1 VVLDG
6 GARALRLT
14 AAAAVLH
21 LVHVHALELPEHLL
35 VVPPAA
41 DEHSRVGRLLLSSLS
56 SSSSPGE
63 ARRGEARG
71 VVVSLSLS
79 LAPVSNEKSIICL
92 LYRFIK
98 KASPIQSHQS
108 TSTTTPPRPGN
119 SGVAV
124 GQSQSRGPAVAREFF
139 SIIILFPPTRSSTT
153 LTLCFI
159 TSWSSTPH
167 AAFVCV
173 SSSPQLLKATWGQ
186 VRVGSRSESTI
197 AAVARMYDGLW
208 WSPVAVTS
216 WQGRVV
222 PLSPANATRR
232 VHGAG
237 NRVALRST
245 SGAVVVLVGSRVF
258 GTMHLLPSHTFQ
270 KLSALV
276 SPARSHRSSY
286 RLPWPIRET

>member
-1 VVLDG
+1 MPTIPVYKKGLPNPIPPVHLHHHTTQ
-6 GARALRLT
+6 ARQQWRC
-14 AAAAVLH
+14 
-21 LVHVHALELPEHLL
+21 
-35 VVPPAA
+35 
-41 DEHSRVGRLLLSSLS
+41 GRSESVTGS
-56 SSSSPGE
+56 SSG
-63 ARRGEARG
+63 
-71 VVVSLSLS
+71 
-79 LAPVSNEKSIICL
+79 
-92 LYRFIK
+92 
-98 KASPIQSHQS
+98 
-108 TSTTTPPRPGN
+108 
-119 SGVAV
+119 SG
-124 GQSQSRGPAVAREFF
+124 
-139 SIIILFPPTRSSTT
+139 ILFYHYFIFPPIRSSTT